1 MKNLF
6 ITLVLTA
13 FSLITLHAE
22 RVEDL
27 PNILGT
33 WEVDLRPSPDSE
45 PFIQYLVIT
54 EISGTSLKG
63 TFYESS
69 LEDVLVNEK
78 FDTVFLAFT
87 TNDQSSIYYHFI
99 KLIDGNTIEGLTY
112 SRNRNLIQPWK
123 GRRIE

>member
-6 ITLVLTA
+6 VTVVLTA
-13 FSLITLHAE
+13 FSLITLHAQS
-22 RVEDL
+22 VENL

-69 LEDVLVNEK
+69 LEDGLVNEK
-78 FDTVFLAFT
+78 FDSVFLAFT
-87 TNDQSSIYYHFI
+87 TNDQSSTYYHFI
-99 KLIDGNTIEGLTY
+99 KLIDGNRIEGLTY